1 MGEISQSRVRTVR
14 EYEQSLTDP
23 YGFVYA
29 RKPYLAETSL
39 EGVTSY
45 RSGKLYTDDPYDY
58 LSGKDL
64 RKSYLRDGA
73 RGSRNDFDN
82 GHEFRVSKNIRENAI
97 MQTLR
102 YPGGPAGDYVY
113 RGPIE
118 LSWPFASPWIDA
130 YEYMPNLKEVGA
142 SFIRNTIPTRPV
154 AALTAFLGEL
164 REGLPRLV
172 GVALAKQRAIKSVGG
187 EYLNVTFGWKPLA
200 SDIQKLARSVR
211 RGNALVRQLERD
223 SGRNVRRKRAGRW
236 ETESKDFGTS
246 NMNCWL
252 PSFDRPP
259 YDVTNQYLLSPRQ
272 VRVQVFD
279 NVRSRSWFAGAY
291 TYHWSTG
298 DDLLGRLDEFER
310 QANYLLGTRLTPD
323 TIWQLTPWSWL
334 FDWFANMGTILGNAE
349 AFTEDSLVLRYG
361 YLMHEIHATRYL
373 ISAPVPTNTWEGR
386 SAPVLITYES
396 VIKTRTRATPYGFG
410 LDVGNFSPSK
420 WAILGA
426 LGMSKSPGALRL

>member
-1 MGEISQSRVRTVR
+1 MGEISQSRLRVVRSYDQT
-14 EYEQSLTDP
+14 LTDP
-23 YGFVYA
+23 SGFVYA

-73 RGSRNDFDN
+73 RGHRSDFDN

-102 YPGGPAGDYVY
+102 YPGGPGDYVY

-118 LSWPFASPWIDA
+118 LSWPFSSSPWIDP
-130 YEYMPNLKEVGA
+130 YDYMPNLNTVGA
-142 SFIRNTIPTRPV
+142 SFIGNTIPTRPV

-164 REGLPRLV
+164 REGLPRLI
-172 GVALAKQRAIKSVGG
+172 GWSLFRQRSSKSVGG
-187 EYLNVTFGWKPLA
+187 EYLNVAFGWKPLA
-200 SDIQKLARSVR
+200 SDIQKVARSVH
-211 RGNALVRQLERD
+211 RGNALVRQLYRD

-236 ETESKDFGTS
+236 ETESKDVGTY
-246 NMNCWL
+246 NINCYI
-252 PSFDRPP
+252 PGFDNAP
-259 YDVTNQYLLSPRQ
+259 YDVTNQYLLAPRQ
-272 VRVQVFD
+272 VKVQIFD

-291 TYHWSTG
+291 TYHIPV
-298 DDLLGRLDEFER
+298 DHDLLDRLDGFER
-310 QANYLLGTRLTPD
+310 KANYLLGTRLTPD
-323 TIWQLTPWSWL
+323 IIWQLTPWSWL
-334 FDWFANMGTILGNAE
+334 FDWFGNLGSVLRNAE

-361 YLMHEIHATRYL
+361 YLMHEIHATRFL
-373 ISAPVPTNTWEGR
+373 ISAPIPTNTWEGK
-386 SAPVLITYES
+386 SAPVLITYDS

-426 LGMSKSPGALRL
+426 LGMSRSPGVLR